1 MKLVNKNKNK
11 NIYGEPISKEGVSK
25 KDVTEIAYMEGDYDI
40 NTPEYLFKQ
49 IEYGI
54 HFDNEVI
61 YLHGPIKSCE
71 TLYNIMQ
78 AVNLFTKYRTE
89 EDAKNPITVSLNSE
103 GGDIFEMYG
112 IIDYFNSLSF
122 KVNIVCRG
130 QACSAAAWILAM
142 GTGIRAMS
150 KHSTLMLHEGFYSM
164 EDKFHS
170 MKSSMAYFNHLET
183 VGIEMLTTKTG
194 IDSSFWRENC
204 KVDWYLTAEE
214 ALKLKLIDKII

>member
-1 MKLVNKNKNK
+1 MKNKN
-11 NIYGEPISKEGVSK
+11 NIYGESIQVKSTEENDELVSSY
-25 KDVTEIAYMEGDYDI
+25 TYGDDFDI

-54 HFDNEVI
+54 NVDNEVI
-61 YLHGPIKSCE
+61 YLHGEIKSNE

-78 AVNLFTKYRTE
+78 AINIFTKYRSE
-89 EDAKNPITVSLNSE
+89 EDVNKPITISLNSG

-112 IIDYFNSLSF
+112 IIDYINSLPM
-122 KVNIVCRG
+122 KVNVVCRG

-142 GTGIRAMS
+142 GTGVRAMS
-150 KHSTLMLHEGFYSM
+150 KYSTLMLHEGFYSM

-170 MKSSMAYFNHLET
+170 MKSSMDYFNHLEL
-183 VGIEMLTTKTG
+183 VGMQMLKDKTG
-194 IDSSFWRENC
+194 IDVEFWKEQC